1 MRLILASGSPRRRE
15 LLTTAGFSFDIM
27 ISKAD
32 ENSGEKDPAKLV
44 EELSFLKA
52 LAVQKIDDVEEQDI
66 ILGADTV
73 VALEGVIL
81 GKPKDAEDAKR
92 MLRML
97 SGRSHEVFTGVTLLR
112 GEERLSF
119 HEKTEVTVDE
129 LTEEEIA
136 KYVASGE
143 PLDKAGAYGIQGL
156 FGKHICG
163 INGDYNNVVGLPV
176 HRVYTALKQLGIGGK
191 QDGIR

>member
-52 LAVQKIDDVEEQDI
+52 LAVQKTDDVEEQDI

>member
-52 LAVQKIDDVEEQDI
+52 LAVQKTDDVEEQDI

-119 HEKTEVTVDE
+119 HEKTEVSVDE

-163 INGDYNNVVGLPV
+163 ITGDYNNVVGLPV